1 MKHLLLIPSI
11 ILLCQSLNAQNMVA
25 QAKETG
31 DWGYVNLKG
40 DFIIQPTYRVC
51 QEFTEDGIAAVVDP
65 SNKKGALID
74 VKGNRIPTE
83 VADFSLLTGFFGA
96 GAEGFTCGLLP
107 VKVGKKWGYL
117 NKEGKLAFEAKY
129 DKVSGFYDCK
139 AVAMMNKKWHILSSD
154 GSETEV
160 KDGSIQEVRDFKGGL
175 APFVASDKKLG
186 FMDAQQKVVIP
197 AQFNSVGYFSDGL
210 AWAKDDAGKLGYID
224 KTGKWAITPQFDAGH
239 NFDPSTGM
247 ARVKTAVGLAF
258 IDKSGKLLGI
268 PETETLGDFSDGLA
282 KAKKGGQFGF
292 VDKTG
297 NWAIAPQFEGV
308 RDFRNGHAAAKSGG
322 KWGFIDQSGKWVIEP
337 RFDGVKDFV
346 RVK

>member
-1 MKHLLLIPSI
+1 MKHILLLPSI
-11 ILLCQSLNAQNMVA
+11 LLFCQSLNAQTMVA
-25 QAKETG
+25 QAKGTG
-31 DWGYVNLKG
+31 DWGYVDLKG
-40 DFIIQPTYRVC
+40 EFIIQPTYRTC
-51 QEFTEDGIAAVVDP
+51 QEFTEDGIAAVVNP
-65 SNKKGALID
+65 STKKGALID
-74 VKGNRIPTE
+74 VKGTVIPTE

-117 NKEGKLAFEAKY
+117 NKDGKLAFAAKY

-139 AVAMMNKKWHILSSD
+139 AVAMMNQRLYILSSD
-154 GSETEV
+154 GSEAEV
-160 KDGSIQEVRDFKGGL
+160 KDGSIQDVRDFKGGL
-175 APFVASDKKLG
+175 APFVAKDGKLG
-186 FMDAQQKVVIP
+186 FMDAQQQVVIP

-210 AWAKDDAGKLGYID
+210 AWAKDAAGKLGYID
-224 KTGKWAITPQFDAGH
+224 RTGKWVITAQFDAGH
-239 NFDPSTGM
+239 DFDPSTGM
-247 ARVKTAVGLAF
+247 ARVKTSSGLAF
-258 IDKSGKLLGI
+258 IDKSGKLMEISGH
-268 PETETLGDFSDGLA
+268 ESLGDFSEGLA
-282 KAKKGGQFGF
+282 KAKKGDQFGF

-322 KWGFIDQSGKWVIEP
+322 KWGFIDKAGKWVIEP